1 MNTSKIKI
9 LHISNDF
16 AGSTV
21 HKCLYS
27 ELDKLGVE
35 QLVYCPVRDSQL
47 IGKNNFVGK
56 NTWVDYANIIKPYH
70 KYFYH
75 IKQWRLYNYIRHK
88 YDLSTYDLCH
98 ASTLLSDGG
107 IAYRIYQK
115 YHIPYIVAVRSTDMD
130 IFLAKLPHTWLDA
143 RRILLNAKYIVFINN
158 GLKASLE
165 KHKAILPIIEQIKD
179 RFIIVPN
186 GIDDYYVN
194 HWHSEKHQGHG
205 LVYIGDFSRRK
216 NVLRLCLAVLELKK
230 NETLSDVKL
239 TLIGGGKA
247 RNGASEDVEETE
259 EFIRSHPET
268 FVYVGPIYD
277 KDKIIEIL
285 NQNTIFAM
293 PSINETFGLVY
304 IEALSQNLALLYT
317 KGQGIDGLFDS
328 KIGIAVNPLSVHD
341 IKNALEKMLIN
352 RFNYSNED
360 INPQTF
366 CWANIA
372 NTYKNYYCNLIK

>member
-1 MNTSKIKI
+1 MNI

-35 QLVYCPVRDSQL
+35 QLVYCPVRDSQQ
-47 IGKNNFVGK
+47 IGKNSFAGK
-56 NTWVDYANIIKPYH
+56 STIIDYANIIKPYY

-75 IKQWRLYNYIRHK
+75 LKQWRLYAYIRAR
-88 YDLSTYDLCH
+88 YDLSKYSLCH
-98 ASTLLSDGG
+98 ATTLLSDGG
-107 IAYRIYQK
+107 IAYRIFK
-115 YHIPYIVAVRSTDMD
+115 EYHVPYMVAVRSTDID
-130 IFLAKLPHTWLDA
+130 VFLAKLPHTWSAA
-143 RRILLNAKYIVFINN
+143 RRILLNARYIVFINN
-158 GLKASLE
+158 GLRVSLE
-165 KHKAILPIIEQIKD
+165 KHKAIKPIIEQIKD

-194 HWHSEKHQGHG
+194 HWHTNKHQGHG

-216 NVLRLCLAVLELKK
+216 NVLRLCQAVLELKK
-230 NETLSDVKL
+230 NEMLSDVKL

-247 RNGASEDVEETE
+247 RNGAMEDVEETDA
-259 EFIRSHPET
+259 FVHSHRDT
-268 FVYVGPIYD
+268 FVNVGPIYN

-328 KIGIAVNPLSVHD
+328 KIGVAVNPLSVND
-341 IKNALEKMLIN
+341 IKNALEKMLTN
-352 RFNYSNED
+352 RSNYSNED
-360 INPQTF
+360 VDPQLF
-366 CWANIA
+366 RWGKIANI
-372 NTYKNYYCNLIK
+372 YMNYYSNMVK